1 MTTKN
6 KGKMA
11 IPHSV
16 EVTAVGCEGGLLDE
30 TLRRLTA
37 DGWNVRQ
44 VYQESPMNYRQL
56 YQEMPAP
63 AYYRVFAQREVRL
76 ADTETSSAH

>member
-1 MTTKN
+1 MITKN

-16 EVTAVGCEGGLLDE
+16 EVTAIGCEGGLLDE

-37 DGWNVRQ
+37 DSWSVRQ
-44 VYQESPMNYRQL
+44 VFQETPMNYRQI

-63 AYYRVFAQREVRL
+63 AYYRVFAQREIPL
-76 ADTETSSAH
+76 EDTGACAAH

>member
-16 EVTAVGCEGGLLDE
+16 EVTAIGCEGGLLDE
-30 TLRRLTA
+30 TLKKLSA

-44 VYQESPMNYRQL
+44 IFQETPGKHYQIHEA
-56 YQEMPAP
+56 MPAP
-63 AYYRVFAQREVRL
+63 AYYRVFAQREIPL
-76 ADTETSSAH
+76 GT

>member
-1 MTTKN
+1 MITKN

-16 EVTAVGCEGGLLDE
+16 EVTAIGCEGGLLDE

-44 VYQESPMNYRQL
+44 VFQETPMNYRQ
-56 YQEMPAP
+56 YQEVPAP
-63 AYYRVFAQREVRL
+63 AYYRVFAQREVQL
-76 ADTETSSAH
+76 ADTGTSSAH